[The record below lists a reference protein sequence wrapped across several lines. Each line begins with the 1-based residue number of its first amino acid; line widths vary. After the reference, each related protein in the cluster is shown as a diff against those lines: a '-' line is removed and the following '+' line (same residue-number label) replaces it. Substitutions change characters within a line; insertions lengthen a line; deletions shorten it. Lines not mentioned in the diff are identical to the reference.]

1 MTISE
6 TRLPI
11 PGAFVKSEILLDKVK
26 GVKYMSGCLYDRSGA
41 PILETFAVDR
51 DSVVPLYYQI
61 QRQLLGQIQ
70 SGELK
75 GGDPL
80 PSEQQI
86 AIRSRVSRM
95 TSRQALKSLCKLGVA
110 YSLQGKGTFV
120 SGIKLEKNF
129 RQVRSFSEE
138 MEALGYRPG
147 SRVVAFELIPAHA
160 EAARALGLKA
170 GEGVF
175 RLQRVRLADSAP
187 MGLERAHLPKRLFPD
202 LKNVFNGEGSLYET
216 LWKRYGTRIAV
227 ADEDV
232 EVGYAR
238 PEEARLLRV
247 PSKSAV
253 FVFTRTSY
261 VQDGQAVEF
270 VKSVYRVDRYKIVN
284 RLTRL
289 SSEAWGGRG

>member
-1 MTISE
+1 M
-6 TRLPI
+6 
-11 PGAFVKSEILLDKVK
+11 D
-26 GVKYMSGCLYDRSGA
+26 
-41 PILETFAVDR
+41 TFPVDR

-61 QRQLLGQIQ
+61 QRQLLDQIQ
-70 SGELK
+70 SGGLK
-75 GGDPL
+75 GGAPL

-86 AIRSRVSRM
+86 AARFRVSRM

-129 RQVRSFSEE
+129 RQAQSFSEE

-147 SRVVAFELIPAHA
+147 SRVVAFERVPAHA
-160 EAARALGLKA
+160 EDARALGLKA
-170 GEGVF
+170 GEEVF
-175 RLQRVRLADSAP
+175 RLERIRLADSSP
-187 MGLERAHLPKRLFPD
+187 MGLERAHLPARLFPD
-202 LKNVFNGEGSLYET
+202 LRDLFNGEGSLYET
-216 LWKRYGTRIAV
+216 LRKQYGTRIAV
-227 ADEDV
+227 ADEVV

-238 PEEARLLRV
+238 PQEARLLRV

-261 VQDGQAVEF
+261 LQDGQAVEF

-289 SSEAWGGRG
+289 SPEAWGGRG